1 MRCMLLGYN
10 AVMLE
15 HFRLVLLR
23 CAYTP
28 KQPAPS
34 PEHTGVVLRG
44 ALGASLFNMACFEP
58 ESCPH
63 REGKTSEIRCAFPG
77 SCLYQHIFSND
88 DPQYLISPVLTDTA
102 SFSVSLPLSF
112 YLVLLGR
119 ATDHVALLI
128 KTLRS
133 AKPFKIP
140 ATLVVESLASYQ
152 DPHPSLV
159 FSEDSKG
166 KGDVKLI
173 RAATLL
179 ESPTKS
185 VKEVTLEFLTPTY
198 LTKADESKHTRFV
211 KEPDFLLLM
220 QALNRRLKR
229 WAETEGVTYNLPS
242 EVLEL
247 AKAVSITGAHLNTV
261 MQSRY
266 SKRQGQS
273 VWLGGVMGS
282 MNFGEVHSQLLAYLR
297 LAEYLHLGKKT
308 VYGNGKIKVHL
319 GE

>member
-1 MRCMLLGYN
+1 
-10 AVMLE
+10 MLE

-28 KQPAPS
+28 KQPTSS

-44 ALGASLFNMACFEP
+44 ALGASLFGMACFEP
-58 ESCPH
+58 ESCQH
-63 REGKTSEIRCAFPG
+63 REGKTSEIHCAFPG
-77 SCLYQHIFSND
+77 SCLYQQIFSND
-88 DPQYLISPVLTDTA
+88 DPQYLISPVITDTA
-102 SFSVSLPLSF
+102 SFSASLPLSF

-119 ATDHVALLI
+119 ATDHVALLV

-140 ATLVVESLASYQ
+140 ASLVVESLASYQ
-152 DPHPSLV
+152 DPQPSLV
-159 FSEDSKG
+159 FSEVSKTR
-166 KGDVKLI
+166 GDVKLI

-179 ESPTKS
+179 EPPAKLS
-185 VKEVTLEFLTPTY
+185 KEVTLEFLTPTY
-198 LTKADESKHTRFV
+198 LTRADESKQTRFV

-229 WAETEGVTYNLPS
+229 WAETEGVKHTLPP
-242 EVLEL
+242 ETLEL
-247 AKAVSITGAHLNTV
+247 AKAVKATGVHLDTV
-261 MQSRY
+261 MESRY

-273 VWLGGVMGS
+273 VWLGGVVGS
-282 MNFGEVHSQLLAYLR
+282 MTFADVPGQLLAYLR
-297 LAEYLHLGKKT
+297 LAEYLHIGKKT
-308 VYGNGKIKVHL
+308 VYGNGKTKVHL